1 MYSIVV
7 NRSIE
12 LLINIFS
19 IYSIMFVQLA
29 NVWQCLF
36 HLVDSLWRLPHI
48 PESTIN
54 WSNFN
59 QFKILQ
65 ILPV

>member
-29 NVWQCLF
+29 NV
-36 HLVDSLWRLPHI
+36 
-48 PESTIN
+48 
-54 WSNFN
+54 
-59 QFKILQ
+59 
-65 ILPV
+65 

>member
-19 IYSIMFVQLA
+19 IYGIMFVQLA
-29 NVWQCLF
+29 NV
-36 HLVDSLWRLPHI
+36 
-48 PESTIN
+48 
-54 WSNFN
+54 
-59 QFKILQ
+59 
-65 ILPV
+65 